1 VAVPQGPAQS
11 AGSAQPAEMNSQP
24 VQQGEAIKNSRQIQP
39 FATAYCPIRRHAT
52 TIDRQIWRRRRW
64 KA

>member
-1 VAVPQGPAQS
+1 
-11 AGSAQPAEMNSQP
+11 MNSQP